1 MSSLFAAVEDFSEML
16 DDTSKSNK
24 HGTLGEVFNKDK
36 SSEKQIEW
44 ESRRLKSAGGGFRR
58 KPKPQSKRNR
68 SQGKK
73 HRGES
78 MNHQTNKMKPMDG
91 KRKKK

>member
-36 SSEKQIEW
+36 SSEKQIDW
-44 ESRRLKSAGGGFRR
+44 ESRRLKNAGGGCGR
-58 KPKPQSKRNR
+58 KAKPKRNR

-73 HRGES
+73 YRGE
-78 MNHQTNKMKPMDG
+78 MNQNNQKKPMTGG

>member
-44 ESRRLKSAGGGFRR
+44 ESKRLKNAGSGFGR
-58 KPKPQSKRNR
+58 KPKPKRNR

-73 HRGES
+73 YRGES
-78 MNHQTNKMKPMDG
+78 MNQNNKKKPMAGG
-91 KRKKK
+91 KRKK